1 MDEIRSAEL
10 LADALRGRVACAVDA
25 STRRLAEYSSDASN
39 YRIRPAMV
47 VFPRHDADVAAT
59 VTFASEH
66 GLAVT
71 ARGGGTS
78 VAGNA
83 VGPGIVLDFSRH
95 MRAIRAVD
103 PEART
108 ALVQPGIVLS
118 DLQRRLRPDGLR
130 FGPDP
135 STQDRCTLG
144 GMIGNNAC
152 GPHALAWGRTSDTVR
167 SLRVI
172 DGTATQRVLGTN
184 LAEVP
189 GLSGFTNSNLAVL
202 RTELGRFDRQA
213 SGYGLE
219 HLLPERG
226 SSIAKALVGTEGTC
240 GLLLEAEIE
249 LTPLPAATVLTVLG
263 YPDIATAADDVAAVT
278 GCAPVAVEGIDA
290 GLVDRVRV
298 HRGTVPELP
307 RGRGWLFV
315 ETAGASAAEA
325 LVAAE
330 RLCREANADDY
341 QIVTDPAATA
351 ALWRIRADGAGLA
364 GRTPDGK
371 PAWPGWE
378 DAAVPPER
386 LGTYLREFAALTAE
400 YEVDGLLY
408 GHIGDGCI
416 HVRLDFP
423 IADAPQKFRS
433 FLFEAAELVVRHGGS
448 LSGEHGDGRARSELL
463 TVMYSPAA
471 RAAFAGFKA
480 LFDPD
485 DVLNP
490 GVLVA
495 PNPVD
500 ADLRVAGLRPSA
512 KAGGFALS
520 ADAGDLSTAVH
531 RCVGIG
537 KCRADTRGSGGFMC
551 PSYLATADEKD
562 TTRGRAR
569 VLQEVVRGELDWRA
583 PAVEQSLDLCLSCK
597 ACASDCPAGVDMA
610 TYKSEVLH
618 RRYHRRPRPLDHYV
632 LGQLPRWLTAAQRFP
647 RLANALAARPALRRT
662 AMRAAGIDPR
672 REAPVLATTSF
683 RRIWQDI
690 GGDNRTDSVAI
701 ALQRTPHRHLL
712 PTLRPIIETLTA
724 ATPATPTAG
733 DDAAG
738 GATAGDA
745 AKGVAAASDAV
756 ADGAALGNA
765 AAGDAAAG
773 RTAVGG
779 EAVGGGAVGGEAV
792 GGAAVGGET
801 AGDAA
806 VGGEAVGDALPSGQ
820 VAAGDIV
827 GAAAGS
833 LAATCGEV
841 MLWVDTFTDT
851 FAPDNAVAATL
862 LLEQLG
868 YRVRIPA
875 ARVCCGLTWI
885 TTGQLDGARRRLRAT
900 LDALADHVAAG
911 GLVVGLEPSCTAT
924 LRADLPE
931 LLPDDPRA
939 PQVAAAVR
947 TLAEFLLEHPGWQPP
962 RRTGETVVVQPH
974 CHQHAVGGFAAERAI
989 LAAMGVTVD
998 ELAGCCG
1005 LAGNFGMQKGHYDV
1019 SVAVAENALLPA
1031 LRAAP
1036 PETTFLAD
1044 GFSCR
1049 TQAAQLAGTRGVPL
1063 ASYLL
1068 GD

>member
-10 LADALRGRVACAVDA
+10 LADALRGRVTCAVDA

-39 YRIRPAMV
+39 YRVRPAMV

-59 VTFASEH
+59 VTFAREQ

-108 ALVQPGIVLS
+108 AVVQPGVVLS
-118 DLQRRLRPDGLR
+118 DLQRRLRPERLR

-226 SSIAKALVGTEGTC
+226 SSIAKAFVGTEGTC

-290 GLVDRVRV
+290 GLVDRVRA

-325 LVAAE
+325 LAAAE

-341 QIVTDPAATA
+341 RIVTDPAATA

-386 LGTYLREFAALTAE
+386 LGAYLREFAALTAE

-471 RAAFAGFKA
+471 RATFAGFKA

-500 ADLRVAGLRPSA
+500 ADLRVAGLRPLA

-618 RRYHRRPRPLDHYV
+618 RRYHHRPRPLDHYV

-647 RLANALAARPALRRT
+647 RLANALAARPMLRRT

-672 REAPVLATTSF
+672 REAPALAATSF

-690 GGDNRTDSVAI
+690 GGNNRTDPAPI

-712 PTLRPIIETLTA
+712 MNLPLDAATHTA
-724 ATPATPTAG
+724 ATPAATTAG
-733 DDAAG
+733 DG
-738 GATAGDA
+738 
-745 AKGVAAASDAV
+745 
-756 ADGAALGNA
+756 

-773 RTAVGG
+773 RTA
-779 EAVGGGAVGGEAV
+779 
-792 GGAAVGGET
+792 

-806 VGGEAVGDALPSGQ
+806 VGGQATGDAAASG
-820 VAAGDIV
+820 AAV
-827 GAAAGS
+827 GAAAGP
-833 LAATCGEV
+833 LIGTCGEV

-885 TTGQLDGARRRLRAT
+885 TTGQLGGARARLRAT

-911 GLVVGLEPSCTAT
+911 GSVVGLEPSCTAA

-931 LLPDDPRA
+931 LLPQDPRA

-1036 PETTFLAD
+1036 PGATFLAD